1 MNIYEKYPS
10 LTYLLRCYFNQD
22 FEVLF
27 GNADETLTAYKTTE
41 TVEEQLQLQLQ
52 LQLKVEIDYLLALSL
67 SDNELQGMLLD
78 EIDCSYY
85 YPNEWPSSEE
95 WLKHISK
102 QIK

>member
-1 MNIYEKYPS
+1 MNIREKYPY
-10 LTYLLRCYFNQD
+10 LTYFLRCYFNQD

-41 TVEEQLQLQLQ
+41 TVEEQLQL
-52 LQLKVEIDYLLALSL
+52 KVEIDYLLDLSL
-67 SDNELQGMLLD
+67 SDNELQDLLLN
-78 EIDCSYY
+78 EIDCGYY

>member
-1 MNIYEKYPS
+1 MNIREKYPS

-27 GNADETLTAYKTTE
+27 GNADETFAAYKATE
-41 TVEEQLQLQLQ
+41 TVEKQ
-52 LQLKVEIDYLLALSL
+52 LQLKSEIDYLLALSL
-67 SDNELQGMLLD
+67 SDDELQDIVLNQM
-78 EIDCSYY
+78 DCNYY

-95 WLKHISK
+95 WLKHISI